1 MNQLKTNEVG
11 IVWDIFSK
19 AGEWVLRMTG
29 NSHRQIGRY
38 KLVHTLGY
46 GGCAKVYLGRHI
58 YMGTESAVKVL
69 RNPMDSQRARWFL
82 QEARTIANLEHPHI
96 VRVRD
101 FAVENRNPFLVMDY
115 APNGSLRQQMPEG
128 YALPLDVVVLYIK
141 QVALALQYAHDN
153 GIIHRDV
160 KPENI
165 LIGSNNELLLSD
177 FGIALDMQDEDD
189 SATNKKAGT
198 VLYASPEQLA
208 GRPCQASDQYALAS
222 VCYELLSGA
231 TPFTGTKEE
240 IKIKK
245 RYEAP
250 LPLCQIAPNVPAAV
264 GRVVMK
270 ALSMNPRRRFNSVAA
285 FAMALEVASKE
296 ASRLPPRSNAPR
308 RHSHKVNPFSR
319 RIITLLFAIVL
330 MLLVGGMACV
340 SLVPYLATVT
350 ITPQSKFFAES
361 YRFLAVG
368 GKPDPTQPQV
378 YDRKVS
384 STSSPQVQTEK
395 ATGIAHTSGKQ
406 ARGTLTFYNG
416 ASTQKTIQ
424 AGTHCTISN
433 GVVLVTDDLITL
445 EAADPPTSFGE
456 GTVNAHAL
464 LVGLSGNIAALS
476 SCSINDNAVTA
487 RSTEAFK
494 GGQAPQSYSVVTA
507 SDIEHATPTLVT
519 LATAEAQAAL
529 SKKVHANE
537 ALSAQSIVCTPKVN
551 TNPGVNESAK
561 KVVVTVTATCSGHVY
576 DKAGAIVLADNLYR
590 KRAANFLGASYML
603 IGRIQTVFTQ
613 VVVDAQRG
621 IIVLWLKV
629 QGSWLF
635 QFSTFKK
642 QELVILIRGKS
653 QRDASALLLEQE
665 GVAAVDIQ
673 VPWWVP
679 WFRRDTLPTSINRIK
694 VIVQHP

>member
-1 MNQLKTNEVG
+1 M
-11 IVWDIFSK
+11 DIFSR
-19 AGEWVLRMTG
+19 AEEWVLRMTG

-38 KLVHTLGY
+38 ELVHTLGY

-58 YMGTESAVKVL
+58 YIGTESAVKVL
-69 RNPMDSQRARWFL
+69 RNPMDPQKARWFL
-82 QEARTIANLEHPHI
+82 REARTIANLEHPHI
-96 VRVRD
+96 VRVLD

-115 APNGSLRQQMPEG
+115 APNGSLRQQVPEG
-128 YALPLDVVVLYIK
+128 YTLPLDVAVLYIK

-153 GIIHRDV
+153 GVIHRDV

-189 SATNKKAGT
+189 ATTNKRAGT

-222 VCYELLSGA
+222 VCYELLAGT

-240 IKIKK
+240 IKTKK

-250 LPLCQIAPNVPAAV
+250 LSLCQVAPNVPTAV

-285 FAMALEVASKE
+285 FAMALEMASKE
-296 ASRLPPRSNAPR
+296 VSHLPAKSNAPR
-308 RHSHKVNPFSR
+308 RHSHMVNHFSR
-319 RIITLLFAIVL
+319 RIITLLVVVVL

-350 ITPQSKFFAES
+350 ITPQSKLFAES

-368 GKPDPTQPQV
+368 GKPDPTQSQV
-378 YDRKVS
+378 YDHKVS
-384 STSSPQVQTEK
+384 STSAPQAQTEE

-406 ARGTLTFYNG
+406 ARGMLAFYNG
-416 ASTQKTIQ
+416 ASTQKIIQ
-424 AGTHCTISN
+424 AGTHCTTSN

-445 EAADPPTSFGE
+445 EAANPPTFFGE

-464 LVGLSGNIAALS
+464 MIGTSGNIAALS
-476 SCSINDNAVTA
+476 SCSINDNTVTA
-487 RSTEAFK
+487 RSSGAFQ
-494 GGQAPQSYSVVTA
+494 GGQAPQTYSVVAA

-519 LATAEAQAAL
+519 SATAEARASL
-529 SKKVHANE
+529 SKKVHTNE
-537 ALSAQSIVCTPKVN
+537 ALPAQSIVCTPTVN
-551 TNPGVNESAK
+551 ANPGVNESAK
-561 KVVVTVTATCSGHVY
+561 KVIVTVTATCNGHVY
-576 DKAGAIVLADNLYR
+576 DKAGAIVLADNLYGI
-590 KRAANFLGASYML
+590 RAANFLGASYML
-603 IGRIQTVFTQ
+603 IGSIQTVFTQ

-629 QGSWLF
+629 QGIWLF
-635 QFSTFKK
+635 QFSTLKK
-642 QELVILIRGKS
+642 QELVTLIHGKN
-653 QRDASALLLEQE
+653 QKVASALLLKQE

-679 WFRRDTLPTSINRIK
+679 WFRRDILPTSVNRIK